1 MTTKRYTEGDIRN
14 PNVMDNSKVIA
25 FSVSDKFGDIGV
37 TGVCIIIIDKSKT
50 ACIDTFLISCRIIG
64 RNIEFVLMDYL
75 INTLKDNG
83 INSVKAKYIKTS
95 KNSQVRDFYDK
106 CSFVST
112 NITDLLKEYV
122 LDINDYKPGK
132 INYIEIVNG

>member
-1 MTTKRYTEGDIRN
+1 MK
-14 PNVMDNSKVIA
+14 NSKVIA

-37 TGVCIIIIDKSKT
+37 TGVCIIIVDKNKT

-83 INSVKAKYIKTS
+83 ISSVKAKYIKTS

-106 CSFVST
+106 CSFVPT
-112 NITDLLKEYV
+112 TITDLLREYV
-122 LDINDYKPGK
+122 LDINDYKPSK
-132 INYIEIVNG
+132 INYIEVINE